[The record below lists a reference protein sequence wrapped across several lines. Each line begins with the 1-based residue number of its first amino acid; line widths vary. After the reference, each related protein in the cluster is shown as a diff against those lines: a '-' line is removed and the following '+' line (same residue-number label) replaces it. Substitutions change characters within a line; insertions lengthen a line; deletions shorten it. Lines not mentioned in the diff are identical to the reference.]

1 MAIGIGDRPR
11 PGVPKHTVSYEV
23 DPSDGSLS
31 GSGVGKPTQ
40 VLLADWKLS
49 NCFEASNGRSTGLC
63 RYDSKPSVVAWR
75 GALWLFVRANVDTPG
90 GRHVQVSRRPGLDPT
105 SAGVWPRLKTLHFNG
120 YKIKKSN
127 NIYFFPVRVDEWAD
141 ELLRAL
147 PRYGGATRTRV
158 SARPRLTRVRVPA
171 VAAVIEGV
179 GAVYSS
185 RSRDGVLL
193 DGAGGAGRLGGRRP
207 TDGRLPRPHPVG
219 RRRVLRAA
227 QRVTPRY
234 RGPAAAGRG
243 LRPLPPHT
251 GGDVATGAP
260 SLREWERQHVELR
273 RCDDQP

>member
-1 MAIGIGDRPR
+1 MRAVLFFDVGFHKFMCVQAGTLMAIGIGDRPR
-11 PGVPKHTVSYEV
+11 PGVLKHTVSDEV
-23 DPSDGSLS
+23 DPSDGSAF

-141 ELLRAL
+141 ELCAL
-147 PRYGGATRTRV
+147 FPGTA
-158 SARPRLTRVRVPA
+158 ARLEP
-171 VAAVIEGV
+171 G
-179 GAVYSS
+179 S
-185 RSRDGVLL
+185 
-193 DGAGGAGRLGGRRP
+193 
-207 TDGRLPRPHPVG
+207 LPGPV
-219 RRRVLRAA
+219 
-227 QRVTPRY
+227 
-234 RGPAAAGRG
+234 
-243 LRPLPPHT
+243 
-251 GGDVATGAP
+251 
-260 SLREWERQHVELR
+260 
-273 RCDDQP
+273 